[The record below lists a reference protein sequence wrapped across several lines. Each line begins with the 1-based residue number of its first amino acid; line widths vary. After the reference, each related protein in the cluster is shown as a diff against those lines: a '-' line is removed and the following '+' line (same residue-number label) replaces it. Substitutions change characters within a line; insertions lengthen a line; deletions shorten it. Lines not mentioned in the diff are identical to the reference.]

1 MFLPA
6 TDDDRLGADRRTPKV
21 NGIFL
26 VKPVIQFPPPDRSGC
41 IKQRVGSRLAD
52 AHHAT
57 ITPQSRL
64 NHTRINICN
73 INILLLE
80 MLVNMS
86 QAAPRLLQNRVM
98 LSGMQL
104 AQRLIN
110 QRNRCDNLFAGLQKN
125 LPVDV
130 GGARDGFVGR

>member
-1 MFLPA
+1 M
-6 TDDDRLGADRRTPKV
+6 ADV
-21 NGIFL
+21 
-26 VKPVIQFPPPDRSGC
+26 
-41 IKQRVGSRLAD
+41 
-52 AHHAT
+52 HHAT

-64 NHTRINICN
+64 NHTRTTICN
-73 INILLLE
+73 TDIILLE
-80 MLVNMS
+80 MAVNMA
-86 QAAPRLLQNRVM
+86 QTAPRLLQNWVM

-130 GGARDGFVGR
+130 GGARDGFVRR